1 MTFQERNGTRGMKP
15 EHSGWN
21 LAKKIRKGPRFKI
34 RWKLFCF
41 ILFFELVWNVSA
53 IPDETEQ
60 NWQSWFVVVD
70 KFFFSKSIFFLIL
83 IFYFAYWIYGIF
95 NISRWLSNKK
105 KTYKYTG
112 IGLTKS
118 GRKMFTLLDF
128 CFDWYNNTSEVLVL
142 S

>member
-105 KTYKYTG
+105 KD
-112 IGLTKS
+112 IQIHRDWFDEV
-118 GRKMFTLLDF
+118 RKKDVYSLRLLF
-128 CFDWYNNTSEVLVL
+128 WLIQ
-142 S
+142 